1 MRYNPYNRRRRLNSS
16 LQPNYDVLTQELV
29 AKIVNKKYGIGL
41 ADMAKFE
48 CNVYTTSVSY
58 YLTWKLEIGR
68 MLGIGSDT
76 IKLVDLEEATIQSA
90 CETADDQINN
100 CIQNRL
106 TNVIKVELSMALDDA
121 GYSSCAVDVSE
132 IYRYEDW
139 IYACDINVAIDGY
152 VYSDSL
158 HFELDRESIARDC
171 SYLAN
176 DIVASM

>member
-90 CETADDQINN
+90 CETAADQINN

-106 TNVIKVELSMALDDA
+106 TNVIEVELSMALDDA
-121 GYSSCAVDVSE
+121 GYSSGAVDVSE

-139 IYACDINVAIDGY
+139 TYACDIEVAIDGY
-152 VYSDSL
+152 VYSNSL
-158 HFELDRESIARDC
+158 QFELDRENIARDC

-176 DIVASM
+176 DIIAAM